1 MNKQIQTERD
11 KSTEKYKRSKEHG
24 NKWKGTKKYTKKVIN
39 QLRSAKDKK
48 KNKKLKEDKLRMRK
62 SNKLSEANASSKK
75 KTK

>member
-1 MNKQIQTERD
+1 MNKQIQTEHD

-48 KNKKLKEDKLRMRK
+48 KQET
-62 SNKLSEANASSKK
+62 EGG
-75 KTK
+75 